1 MKNISCTA
9 GITTSFLLAMSVS
22 AQELTPLSNA
32 LQLPKWDVDASI
44 GAFVMSS
51 EAIDNEQ
58 RAANS
63 DRRSFVD
70 WASPA
75 YGVDVGHYWTPHLKF
90 SVGLLQRR
98 HHNTVDMEPAGLAGV
113 SNQSPIF
120 VYTNKTVNLA
130 TVSAA
135 ATYQFRENAFIHPYV
150 SGGAQLAWLREHRF
164 RDQTSDANPY
174 PYTVLA
180 LDERNYQL
188 LTRPFV
194 AGGTKLYL
202 NQKVFARPDAI
213 LTFGRGG
220 FSNSTFRVAFGA
232 DF

>member
-1 MKNISCTA
+1 MKNIRCVA
-9 GITTSFLLAMSVS
+9 AVTTSLLLAISLS
-22 AQELTPLSNA
+22 AQDVAPPSNA
-32 LQLPKWDVDASI
+32 IQLPKWDVDASI
-44 GAFVMSS
+44 GAFMMSQQ
-51 EAIDNEQ
+51 AIDNEQ
-58 RAANS
+58 RAANP
-63 DRRSFVD
+63 DRESYDD
-70 WASPA
+70 WTAPA
-75 YGVDVGHYWTPHLKF
+75 YGVDAGRYWTPHLKF
-90 SVGLLQRR
+90 GVGFVERR
-98 HHNTVDMEPAGLAGV
+98 HHNTVDSEPVAPAGLP
-113 SNQSPIF
+113 NQPSILVF
-120 VYTNKTVNLA
+120 TNKTMTLA

-164 RDQTSDANPY
+164 RDQRSGASPY

-194 AGGTKLYL
+194 AGGVKLYFS
-202 NQKVFARPDAI
+202 QRVFARPDAL